1 MKQGREGPSG
11 DGAGNQDRNGLDRH
25 GIEPS
30 SEVHWDLS
38 PAGLYGTA
46 LARQEG
52 ELTEDGAFTARTAPH
67 TGRSPLDR
75 YIVRDATTAD
85 TVDWGP
91 VNAALPADAFQR
103 LREDVIDHL
112 ASRELFVKN
121 ARAGA
126 EGEAGIRVRVITT
139 SAWHALFAHNM
150 FIRGNRS
157 GAPVPHPDFTVL
169 HAPGMQADPAR
180 HATLSLIHI

>member
-11 DGAGNQDRNGLDRH
+11 DGAGNQDGNGLDRH

-52 ELTEDGAFTARTAPH
+52 ELTEDGAFAARTAPH

-91 VNAALPADAFQR
+91 VNAPLPADAFQR
-103 LREDVIDHL
+103 LR
-112 ASRELFVKN
+112 
-121 ARAGA
+121 
-126 EGEAGIRVRVITT
+126 
-139 SAWHALFAHNM
+139 
-150 FIRGNRS
+150 
-157 GAPVPHPDFTVL
+157 
-169 HAPGMQADPAR
+169 
-180 HATLSLIHI
+180 